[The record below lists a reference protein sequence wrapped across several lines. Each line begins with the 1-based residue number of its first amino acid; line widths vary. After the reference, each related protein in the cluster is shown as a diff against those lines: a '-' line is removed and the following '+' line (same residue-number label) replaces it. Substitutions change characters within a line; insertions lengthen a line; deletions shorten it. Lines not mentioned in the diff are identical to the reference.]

1 LAINGPLIF
10 RRFVTISR
18 KERPVAAT
26 NIKMQTTH
34 ESEIQDLIRQK
45 SATLAEILKEC
56 EKVVVGQRPMMEKI
70 LMAFLCDGHILL
82 EGLPGLAKTL
92 AVKTFAN
99 VMDLSFNR
107 IQFTPDLLPS
117 DLVGSMVYHQ
127 KTGEFSAKR
136 GPVFSNIVLADEINR
151 APAKVQSALLE
162 SMAER
167 QVTLGDQ
174 THQLPDPFIVLATMN
189 PIEQEGTYSLPE
201 AQLDRFLFKVKVH
214 YPSQGE
220 ERTILD
226 RMSTLELPK
235 VTKKVLPK
243 ALLEAKALA
252 AKVYLDDK
260 LKDYIL
266 NIVFTSRFPEK
277 KGLGDLKSYI
287 QVGASPR
294 ATIGLAKASRAS
306 ALMMGRSYVSP
317 DDVKAV
323 CYDIL
328 RHRLVLSYEA
338 EANDVTPEAV
348 IRKILDVVEVP

>member
-1 LAINGPLIF
+1 
-10 RRFVTISR
+10 
-18 KERPVAAT
+18 
-26 NIKMQTTH
+26 MQPTQ
-34 ESEIQDLIRQK
+34 EAEIQDQIRQK
-45 SATLAEILKEC
+45 SATMAEILKEC

-92 AVKTFAN
+92 AVKTFAS
-99 VMDLSFNR
+99 VMDLNFNR

-117 DLVGSMVYHQ
+117 DLVGSMVYNQ

-136 GPVFSNIVLADEINR
+136 GPIFANIVLADEINR

-189 PIEQEGTYSLPE
+189 PIEQEGTYQLPE

-214 YPSQGE
+214 YPSQAE

-226 RMSTLELPK
+226 RMSVTDFPK
-235 VTKKVLPK
+235 VSKKVLPK
-243 ALLEAKALA
+243 VLLDSKLLA
-252 AKVYLDDK
+252 SKVYLDDK

-277 KGLGDLKSYI
+277 KGLSDLKSFI

-294 ATIGLAKASRAS
+294 ATIGMAKAARA
-306 ALMMGRSYVSP
+306 AAFMMGRSYVSP

-328 RHRLVLSYEA
+328 RHRLVLTYEA
-338 EANDVTPEAV
+338 EANDVTSEAV

>member
-1 LAINGPLIF
+1 
-10 RRFVTISR
+10 
-18 KERPVAAT
+18 
-26 NIKMQTTH
+26 MQDA
-34 ESEIQDLIRQK
+34 EFQDAVKHK
-45 SATLAEILKEC
+45 SATLGEILKEC

-92 AVKTFAN
+92 AVKTFSN
-99 VMDLSFNR
+99 VMDLNFNR

-117 DLVGSMVYHQ
+117 DLVGSMIYNQ
-127 KTGEFSAKR
+127 KTGEFSAKQ

-174 THQLPDPFIVLATMN
+174 TFQLPDPFIVLATMN

-201 AQLDRFLFKVKVH
+201 AQLDRFMFKVKVH
-214 YPSQGE
+214 YPTQVE
-220 ERTILD
+220 EKTILD
-226 RMSTLELPK
+226 RMSALDAPK
-235 VTKKVLPK
+235 ISKKVLPRVLQESRELSTK
-243 ALLEAKALA
+243 I
-252 AKVYLDDK
+252 YLDEK

-266 NIVFTSRFPEK
+266 NIIFTSRFPEK
-277 KGLGDLKSYI
+277 KGLADLKTYI

-294 ATIGLAKASRAS
+294 ATIALAKASRAS
-306 ALMMGRSYVSP
+306 AFLMGRTYVSP

-328 RHRLVLSYEA
+328 RHRLVLTYEA
-338 EANDVTPEAV
+338 EANDVTPESV

>member
-1 LAINGPLIF
+1 
-10 RRFVTISR
+10 
-18 KERPVAAT
+18 
-26 NIKMQTTH
+26 MQPTQ
-34 ESEIQDLIRQK
+34 EAEIQDLIRQK
-45 SATLAEILKEC
+45 SATMAEILKEC

-117 DLVGSMVYHQ
+117 DLVGSMVYNQ
-127 KTGEFSAKR
+127 KNGEFSAKR
-136 GPVFSNIVLADEINR
+136 GPIFANIVLADEINR

-189 PIEQEGTYSLPE
+189 PIEQEGTYQLPE

-214 YPSQGE
+214 YPTQNE

-226 RMSTLELPK
+226 RMSVADLPK
-235 VTKKVLPK
+235 VSKKVLPK
-243 ALLEAKALA
+243 VLLESKQLA
-252 AKVYLDDK
+252 SKVYLDDK

-277 KGLGDLKSYI
+277 KGLSDLKNFI

-294 ATIGLAKASRAS
+294 ATIGMAKAARA
-306 ALMMGRSYVSP
+306 AAFMMGRSYVSP

-328 RHRLVLSYEA
+328 RHRLVLTYEA
-338 EANDVTPEAV
+338 EANDVTSEAV

>member
-1 LAINGPLIF
+1 
-10 RRFVTISR
+10 
-18 KERPVAAT
+18 
-26 NIKMQTTH
+26 MQ
-34 ESEIQDLIRQK
+34 ESELQDSIRHK
-45 SATLAEILKEC
+45 SATMAEILKEC

-92 AVKTFAN
+92 AVKTFAS

-117 DLVGSMVYHQ
+117 DLVGSMVYNQ
-127 KTGEFSAKR
+127 KTGEFSAKK
-136 GPVFSNIVLADEINR
+136 GPIFSNIVLADEINR

-167 QVTLGDQ
+167 QVTLGEQ

-226 RMSTLELPK
+226 RMSALEPPK
-235 VTKKVLPK
+235 VSKQVLPK
-243 ALLEAKALA
+243 ALMEAKALA
-252 AKVYLDDK
+252 SKVYLDEK

-277 KGLGDLKSYI
+277 KGLTDLKNFI

-306 ALMMGRSYVSP
+306 AFMMGRSYVSP

-328 RHRLVLSYEA
+328 RHRLVLTYEA
-338 EANDVTPEAV
+338 EANDVTSEAV

>member
-1 LAINGPLIF
+1 
-10 RRFVTISR
+10 
-18 KERPVAAT
+18 
-26 NIKMQTTH
+26 MQDN
-34 ESEIQDLIRQK
+34 EFQELVKQK
-45 SATLAEILKEC
+45 SATLNEVLKEC

-92 AVKTFAN
+92 AVKTFSS

-117 DLVGSMVYHQ
+117 DLVGSMIYNQ
-127 KTGEFSAKR
+127 KTGDFSAKQ

-162 SMAER
+162 SMAEH

-174 THQLPDPFIVLATMN
+174 TFQLPDPFIVLATMN
-189 PIEQEGTYSLPE
+189 PIEQEGTYQLPE
-201 AQLDRFLFKVKVH
+201 AQLDRFMFKVKVH
-214 YPSQGE
+214 YPTQAE
-220 ERTILD
+220 EKTILD
-226 RMSTLELPK
+226 RMSSLESPK
-235 VTKKVLPK
+235 ITKKVLAR
-243 ALLEAKALA
+243 ALLEARQLA
-252 AKVYLDDK
+252 TKVYLDEK

-266 NIVFTSRFPEK
+266 NIIFTSRFPEK
-277 KGLGDLKSYI
+277 KGLTDLKSFI

-294 ATIGLAKASRAS
+294 ATIALAKASRA
-306 ALMMGRSYVSP
+306 AAFMAGRTYVSP

-328 RHRLVLSYEA
+328 RHRLVLTYEA
-338 EANDVTPEAV
+338 EANDITPESV

>member
-1 LAINGPLIF
+1 
-10 RRFVTISR
+10 
-18 KERPVAAT
+18 
-26 NIKMQTTH
+26 MQEAEFQ
-34 ESEIQDLIRQK
+34 ESVKQK
-45 SATLAEILKEC
+45 SATLGEILKEC

-117 DLVGSMVYHQ
+117 DLVGSMIYNQ
-127 KTGEFSAKR
+127 KTGDFSAKQ

-162 SMAER
+162 SMAEH

-174 THQLPDPFIVLATMN
+174 TYQLPDPFIVLATMN

-201 AQLDRFLFKVKVH
+201 AQLDRFMFKVKVH
-214 YPSQGE
+214 YPTQPE
-220 ERTILD
+220 EKLILD
-226 RMSTLELPK
+226 RMSTMEMPK
-235 VTKKVLPK
+235 ITKKVLPR
-243 ALLEAKALA
+243 ALQESRALST
-252 AKVYLDDK
+252 KIYLDEK

-266 NIVFTSRFPEK
+266 NIIFTSRFPEK
-277 KGLGDLKSYI
+277 KGLSDLKTFI

-294 ATIGLAKASRAS
+294 ATIALAKASRAS
-306 ALMMGRSYVSP
+306 AFLAGRTYVSP

-328 RHRLVLSYEA
+328 RHRLVLTYEA
-338 EANDVTPEAV
+338 EANDVTPESV

>member
-1 LAINGPLIF
+1 
-10 RRFVTISR
+10 
-18 KERPVAAT
+18 
-26 NIKMQTTH
+26 MQ
-34 ESEIQDLIRQK
+34 EAEIQDHIRIK
-45 SATLAEILKEC
+45 SATMQEILKEC

-92 AVKTFAN
+92 AVKTFSS

-117 DLVGSMVYHQ
+117 DLVGSMVYNQ
-127 KTGEFSAKR
+127 KTGEFSAKK

-167 QVTLGDQ
+167 QVTLGEE
-174 THQLPDPFIVLATMN
+174 THLLPEPFIVLATMN

-201 AQLDRFLFKVKVH
+201 AQLDRFLFKVKVQ
-214 YPSQGE
+214 YPTQGE
-220 ERTILD
+220 EHMILD
-226 RMSTLELPK
+226 RMSALDTPK
-235 VTKKVLPK
+235 ISKKVLSK
-243 ALLEAKALA
+243 ALLESKVLA
-252 AKVYLDDK
+252 SKVYLDDK

-266 NIVFTSRFPEK
+266 NIIFTSRFPEK
-277 KGLGDLKSYI
+277 KGLGDLKNYI

-294 ATIGLAKASRAS
+294 ATIGLAKAARAS
-306 ALMMGRSYVSP
+306 AFLMGRSFVSP

-328 RHRLVLSYEA
+328 RHRLVLTYEA
-338 EANDVTPEAV
+338 EANDITPEAV
-348 IRKILDVVEVP
+348 VRRILDVVEVP

>member
-1 LAINGPLIF
+1 MP
-10 RRFVTISR
+10 
-18 KERPVAAT
+18 
-26 NIKMQTTH
+26 MQEVEFQ
-34 ESEIQDLIRQK
+34 ESVKQK
-45 SATLAEILKEC
+45 SATLGEILKEC

-92 AVKTFAN
+92 AVKTFAS

-117 DLVGSMVYHQ
+117 DLVGSMIYNQ
-127 KTGEFSAKR
+127 KTGDFSAKQ

-162 SMAER
+162 SMAEH

-174 THQLPDPFIVLATMN
+174 TYQLPDPFIVLATMN

-201 AQLDRFLFKVKVH
+201 AQLDRFMFKVKVH
-214 YPSQGE
+214 YPTQTE
-220 ERTILD
+220 EKLILD
-226 RMSTLELPK
+226 RMSMMDMPK
-235 VTKKVLPK
+235 ISKKVLPR
-243 ALLEAKALA
+243 ALQESRALST
-252 AKVYLDDK
+252 KIYLDEK

-266 NIVFTSRFPEK
+266 NIIFTSRFPEK
-277 KGLGDLKSYI
+277 KGLSDLKTFI

-294 ATIGLAKASRAS
+294 ATIALAKASRAS
-306 ALMMGRSYVSP
+306 AFLAGRTYVSP

-328 RHRLVLSYEA
+328 RHRLVLTYEA
-338 EANDVTPEAV
+338 EANDVTPESV

>member
-1 LAINGPLIF
+1 
-10 RRFVTISR
+10 
-18 KERPVAAT
+18 
-26 NIKMQTTH
+26 MQDN
-34 ESEIQDLIRQK
+34 EFQELVKQK
-45 SATLAEILKEC
+45 SATLNEVLKEC

-70 LMAFLCDGHILL
+70 LLAFLCDGHILL

-92 AVKTFAN
+92 AVKTFSS

-117 DLVGSMVYHQ
+117 DLVGSMIYNQ
-127 KTGEFSAKR
+127 KTGDFSAKQ

-162 SMAER
+162 SMAEH

-174 THQLPDPFIVLATMN
+174 TFQLPDPFIVLATMN
-189 PIEQEGTYSLPE
+189 PIEQEGTYALPE
-201 AQLDRFLFKVKVH
+201 AQLDRFMFKVKVH
-214 YPSQGE
+214 YPTQVE
-220 ERTILD
+220 EKSILD
-226 RMSTLELPK
+226 RMSGLESPK
-235 VTKKVLPK
+235 ITKKVLPR
-243 ALLEAKALA
+243 ALQEARQLA
-252 AKVYLDDK
+252 TKVYLDEK

-266 NIVFTSRFPEK
+266 NIIFTSRFPEK
-277 KGLGDLKSYI
+277 KGLTDLKSFI

-294 ATIGLAKASRAS
+294 ATIALAKASRA
-306 ALMMGRSYVSP
+306 AAFMAGRTYVSP

-328 RHRLVLSYEA
+328 RHRLVLTYEA
-338 EANDVTPEAV
+338 EANDITPESV

>member
-1 LAINGPLIF
+1 MQEAELQEAI
-10 RRFVTISR
+10 
-18 KERPVAAT
+18 K
-26 NIKMQTTH
+26 H
-34 ESEIQDLIRQK
+34 K
-45 SATLAEILKEC
+45 SATLGEVLREC
-56 EKVVVGQRPMMEKI
+56 ERVVVGQKAMMEKI

-92 AVKTFAN
+92 AVKTFAS
-99 VMDLSFNR
+99 VMDLDFNR

-117 DLVGSMVYHQ
+117 DLVGSMIYNQ
-127 KTGEFSAKR
+127 KNGEFSAKK
-136 GPVFSNIVLADEINR
+136 GPVFANIVLADEINR

-174 THQLPDPFIVLATMN
+174 THALPDPFIVLATMN
-189 PIEQEGTYSLPE
+189 PIEQEGTYQLPE
-201 AQLDRFLFKVKVH
+201 AQLDRFMFKVKVH
-214 YPSQGE
+214 YPSQAE

-226 RMSTLELPK
+226 RMSSLEMPR
-235 VTKKVLPK
+235 VTKKVLPQ
-243 ALLEAKALA
+243 ALREARNLA
-252 AKVYLDDK
+252 TQIYLDDK

-277 KGLGDLKSYI
+277 KGLADLKAYI

-294 ATIGLAKASRAS
+294 ATIALAKASRA
-306 ALMMGRSYVSP
+306 AAFMAGRTYVSP
-317 DDVKAV
+317 DDVKSV

-328 RHRLVLSYEA
+328 RHRLVLTYEA
-338 EANDVTPEAV
+338 EANDVTPESV

>member
-1 LAINGPLIF
+1 
-10 RRFVTISR
+10 
-18 KERPVAAT
+18 
-26 NIKMQTTH
+26 MQDT
-34 ESEIQDLIRQK
+34 EFQELVKQK
-45 SATLAEILKEC
+45 SATLGEVLKEC
-56 EKVVVGQRPMMEKI
+56 EKVVVGQRAMMEKI

-92 AVKTFAN
+92 AVKTFSS

-117 DLVGSMVYHQ
+117 DLVGSMIYNQ
-127 KTGEFSAKR
+127 KTGEFSAKQ

-162 SMAER
+162 SMAEH

-174 THQLPDPFIVLATMN
+174 TFRLPDPFIVLATMN

-201 AQLDRFLFKVKVH
+201 AQLDRFMFKVKVH
-214 YPSQGE
+214 YPSQTE
-220 ERTILD
+220 EKAILD
-226 RMSTLELPK
+226 RMSGLENPK
-235 VTKKVLPK
+235 TSKQVLPR
-243 ALLEAKALA
+243 ALQEARALST
-252 AKVYLDDK
+252 KVYLDEK

-266 NIVFTSRFPEK
+266 NIIFTSRFPEK
-277 KGLGDLKSYI
+277 KGLTDLKSFI

-294 ATIGLAKASRAS
+294 ATIALARASRAS
-306 ALMMGRSYVSP
+306 AFLAGRTYVSP
-317 DDVKAV
+317 DDVKSV

-328 RHRLVLSYEA
+328 RHRLVLTYEA
-338 EANDVTPEAV
+338 EANDITPESV

>member
-1 LAINGPLIF
+1 MDRKSFGIIF
-10 RRFVTISR
+10 S
-18 KERPVAAT
+18 P
-26 NIKMQTTH
+26 MQ
-34 ESEIQDLIRQK
+34 EAEIQDLIRQK
-45 SATLAEILKEC
+45 SATMAEILKEC

-92 AVKTFAN
+92 AVKTFAS

-117 DLVGSMVYHQ
+117 DLVGSMVYNQ
-127 KTGEFSAKR
+127 KTNEFSAKR

-167 QVTLGDQ
+167 QVTLGEQ
-174 THQLPDPFIVLATMN
+174 THSLPDPFIVLATMN

-201 AQLDRFLFKVKVH
+201 AQLDRFLFKVKVM
-214 YPSQGE
+214 YPTQGE

-226 RMSTLELPK
+226 RMSSLDLPK
-235 VTKKVLPK
+235 VTKKVLPQ
-243 ALLEAKALA
+243 ALLDAKALTS
-252 AKVYLDDK
+252 KVYLDDK

-277 KGLGDLKSYI
+277 KGLGDLKSFI

-306 ALMMGRSYVSP
+306 AFLMGRSYVSP